1 MRGSRQI
8 LTWIAAAA
16 MAGAAGWFLLPKVGE
31 LGHTWS
37 RVSAGK
43 PGWLLIAAG
52 LEVLSFAGYMGLF
65 RAVFARCGSRINW
78 RESYEITMAGLAATR
93 LLAAGGAGGVALT
106 AWALKRSGMDGRTV
120 TKRMTAFLVILYG
133 VYMAALV
140 VGGLG
145 LWVGIFHGHAPM
157 ALTLIPAAFGA
168 AVIGGA
174 LLMSRVRPVSA
185 APASSADERRFRA
198 KLRRL
203 ALSVA
208 AGVRGAIGLA

>member
-1 MRGSRQI
+1 MVMRRELIGI
-8 LTWIAAAA
+8 PAATIAAGVAA
-16 MAGAAGWFLLPKVGE
+16 WFLAPKVGE
-31 LGHTWS
+31 IGHTWT
-37 RVSAGK
+37 RVSSGD
-43 PGWLLIAAG
+43 PVWLLAAVG
-52 LEVLSFAGYMGLF
+52 LEVLSFIGYVAPF
-65 RAVFARCGSRINW
+65 RAVFVRSESRIDW

-145 LWVGIFHGHAPM
+145 LWIGIFHGHAPV

-174 LLMSRVRPVSA
+174 GRVGPGPPRSTPPPPPPGERPLRAPPRPRPPSA
-185 APASSADERRFRA
+185 
-198 KLRRL
+198 
-203 ALSVA
+203 
-208 AGVRGAIGLA
+208 G